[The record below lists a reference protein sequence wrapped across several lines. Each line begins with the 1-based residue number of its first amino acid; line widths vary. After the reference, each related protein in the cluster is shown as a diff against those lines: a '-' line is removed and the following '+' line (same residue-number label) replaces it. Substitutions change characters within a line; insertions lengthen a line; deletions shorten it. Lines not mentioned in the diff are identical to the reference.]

1 MRTSEVYLS
10 FQPLIVTLFLTIH
23 WPLVIHVACSGLHWQ
38 NVGLWSSCANLVNK
52 DILGTYDVFLVQFVN
67 VYCNVVVFFIES
79 KVEEG
84 GHRESLTHLHV
95 TAICSR
101 CAKKEEYKS
110 W

>member
-1 MRTSEVYLS
+1 M
-10 FQPLIVTLFLTIH
+10 
-23 WPLVIHVACSGLHWQ
+23 
-38 NVGLWSSCANLVNK
+38 
-52 DILGTYDVFLVQFVN
+52 FLVQFVN

-110 W
+110 WLLGRLSHQSSKTDYCKRESRAQH